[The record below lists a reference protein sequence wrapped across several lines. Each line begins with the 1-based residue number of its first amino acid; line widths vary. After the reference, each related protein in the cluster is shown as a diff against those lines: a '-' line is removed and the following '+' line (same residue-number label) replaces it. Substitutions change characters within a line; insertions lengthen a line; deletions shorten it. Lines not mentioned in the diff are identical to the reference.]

1 MSVLS
6 ASREHSIKVSKHFQW
21 ITLQVQL
28 DAQEAERAVS
38 EGEKLIAMFSGAI
51 KSKKPA

>member
-28 DAQEAERAVS
+28 DAQEAERGGFWRGKTYRYV
-38 EGEKLIAMFSGAI
+38 
-51 KSKKPA
+51 